1 MMKFISSD
9 FNKDTGVTS
18 VSISTNRGVFVGKTK
33 LQEGDK
39 ESYMIGG
46 NNAEWRARMAYMR
59 ERIKENR
66 IELRMLKNFEKRLK
80 CLKDY
85 NPYSLECRKLR
96 RQIYEKQAEL
106 EERISLLNSAKEKYL
121 LVQKDY
127 EKAMSHFNKIAEGKN
142 N

>member
-46 NNAEWRARMAYMR
+46 MNAEWRAKMAYMK

-66 IELRMLKNFEKRLK
+66 IELRMLQNFEKRLK

-85 NPYSLECRKLR
+85 NPFSMECKKLR
-96 RQIYEKQAEL
+96 RQIYEKRAEL
-106 EERISLLNSAKEKYL
+106 DERIELLETAKKNYL
-121 LVQKDY
+121 EAQKSY
-127 EKAMSHFNKIAEGKN
+127 EKAMSHLNKIAEGKN

>member
-1 MMKFISSD
+1 MSCQRDSDARELKKLISKPKTSD
-9 FNKDTGVTS
+9 FDWSFGFK
-18 VSISTNRGVFVGKTK
+18 KK
-33 LQEGDK
+33 
-39 ESYMIGG
+39 
-46 NNAEWRARMAYMR
+46 
-59 ERIKENR
+59 
-66 IELRMLKNFEKRLK
+66 LKNFEKRLK